1 MEKGAIKKYAIWAR
15 CELISR
21 VSQRAAMF
29 GITEK
34 EIYNVKEENI
44 DGRILS
50 STEVKQ
56 RKALIDNI
64 NIRGYQEVMEE
75 VAYTW
80 FNRFSAMRFMEVNG
94 YLPSHVRVF
103 TNDENKFRPQILS
116 EALNMDLEGIDR
128 EKIFALRNDNKDD
141 ELFKYMIILQC
152 NDLSSILPGMF
163 QKLEDYTELLFP
175 DNLLRDGSVIQQM
188 IELIPEEDWKDQVQ
202 IIGWLYQYYNSEKKD
217 GVFASLKKKVK
228 ITKENV
234 PAATQLFT
242 PDWIVRYMVQNSLG
256 DFWLEAHPSN
266 LLREKWEFYI
276 NEFEQPID
284 VKMQL
289 SDLKKKQSDINVKN
303 IKCIDPCSGSGH
315 ILAYMFDVLMQ
326 IYEEQGYRPSDA
338 AQSIV
343 KNNIYGLD
351 IDDRAAQLA
360 YFSVMMKGRQYDNRF
375 LRRGIQT
382 NVYSVIDSNY
392 VDEYVIDYIGEKNE
406 NVKTAIKTIIAE
418 FNDAKEYGSILEIS
432 KQNWSELHA
441 RFDEISNDISIYKS
455 AALQLYQMVKVA
467 ELMSQQYDV
476 VVTNPPYMGL
486 RNMSPALFDYV
497 MNNHKD
503 TKQDLFG
510 VFMKICLERYCKD
523 FGRIAMITQHVW
535 MFTSGFEEY
544 RRNLYNSRTIKS
556 LVHLG
561 TRAFEEISGEVVQTC
576 AFIIA
581 KEKIEGYLGVYKRLV
596 DYENASE
603 KEQQFFNIKN
613 QYINTASNFIEI
625 PGMPLCYWL
634 SSKIIDVF
642 NNSLLV
648 GDVSNTKQGLKTSDD
663 KRFVRLYFEVEATK
677 VAKNI
682 NSLAEAANSGKKWF
696 WLNKGG
702 QVKWYGNNVYLINWE
717 NDGKEVKDYAIEIAG
732 SYSKNITAIDAY
744 FKHCISWPQISISQ
758 PSFRYMPDG
767 YIFASAGPSLF
778 INNEDKKWYMLG
790 LLNSCVTQKILD
802 AINPTIN
809 FGVSDI
815 LKVPFIYSEKYSAEI
830 NDLVIRA
837 IELATENW
845 NEFELSWD
853 FKKHPFVI
861 STNSIEDA
869 FNYWNHKCNAQFEEL
884 KQIETRL
891 NELYCEIYGLTGELD
906 VFVDDNSVNIQKADK
921 QRDIKSF
928 ISYAVGCMFG
938 RYSLSDEGIIYA
950 GGKWDIR
957 RYGNFMPDS
966 DNVIPL
972 CDDEYFNDDILEKFV
987 EFVKTVYGQDKLED
1001 NLRFIANTLGG
1012 DGTSRQVIRNYFLND
1027 FYKDH
1032 CTAYSVSGSGKRPI
1046 YWMFSSGKK
1055 GAFKCLIYMHRYQTD
1070 TIARIRT
1077 DYIHEQQ
1084 SRYRTTISELE
1095 DRIVKSSTSEQVKL
1109 KKELKFIQEQSD
1121 EIHEY
1126 EEEIHHLAD
1135 QMISID
1141 LDDGVKVNY
1150 AKLETVLVK
1159 I

>member
-1 MEKGAIKKYAIWAR
+1 
-15 CELISR
+15 
-21 VSQRAAMF
+21 
-29 GITEK
+29 
-34 EIYNVKEENI
+34 
-44 DGRILS
+44 
-50 STEVKQ
+50 
-56 RKALIDNI
+56 
-64 NIRGYQEVMEE
+64 
-75 VAYTW
+75 
-80 FNRFSAMRFMEVNG
+80 
-94 YLPSHVRVF
+94 
-103 TNDENKFRPQILS
+103 
-116 EALNMDLEGIDR
+116 
-128 EKIFALRNDNKDD
+128 
-141 ELFKYMIILQC
+141 
-152 NDLSSILPGMF
+152 
-163 QKLEDYTELLFP
+163 
-175 DNLLRDGSVIQQM
+175 
-188 IELIPEEDWKDQVQ
+188 
-202 IIGWLYQYYNSEKKD
+202 
-217 GVFASLKKKVK
+217 
-228 ITKENV
+228 
-234 PAATQLFT
+234 
-242 PDWIVRYMVQNSLG
+242 
-256 DFWLEAHPSN
+256 
-266 LLREKWEFYI
+266 
-276 NEFEQPID
+276 
-284 VKMQL
+284 
-289 SDLKKKQSDINVKN
+289 
-303 IKCIDPCSGSGH
+303 
-315 ILAYMFDVLMQ
+315 
-326 IYEEQGYRPSDA
+326 
-338 AQSIV
+338 
-343 KNNIYGLD
+343 
-351 IDDRAAQLA
+351 
-360 YFSVMMKGRQYDNRF
+360 
-375 LRRGIQT
+375 
-382 NVYSVIDSNY
+382 
-392 VDEYVIDYIGEKNE
+392 
-406 NVKTAIKTIIAE
+406 
-418 FNDAKEYGSILEIS
+418 
-432 KQNWSELHA
+432 
-441 RFDEISNDISIYKS
+441 
-455 AALQLYQMVKVA
+455 
-467 ELMSQQYDV
+467 
-476 VVTNPPYMGL
+476 
-486 RNMSPALFDYV
+486 
-497 MNNHKD
+497 
-503 TKQDLFG
+503 
-510 VFMKICLERYCKD
+510 
-523 FGRIAMITQHVW
+523 
-535 MFTSGFEEY
+535 
-544 RRNLYNSRTIKS
+544 
-556 LVHLG
+556 
-561 TRAFEEISGEVVQTC
+561 
-576 AFIIA
+576 
-581 KEKIEGYLGVYKRLV
+581 
-596 DYENASE
+596 
-603 KEQQFFNIKN
+603 
-613 QYINTASNFIEI
+613 
-625 PGMPLCYWL
+625 
-634 SSKIIDVF
+634 
-642 NNSLLV
+642 
-648 GDVSNTKQGLKTSDD
+648 
-663 KRFVRLYFEVEATK
+663 
-677 VAKNI
+677 
-682 NSLAEAANSGKKWF
+682 
-696 WLNKGG
+696 
-702 QVKWYGNNVYLINWE
+702 
-717 NDGKEVKDYAIEIAG
+717 
-732 SYSKNITAIDAY
+732 
-744 FKHCISWPQISISQ
+744 
-758 PSFRYMPDG
+758 
-767 YIFASAGPSLF
+767 
-778 INNEDKKWYMLG
+778 MLG